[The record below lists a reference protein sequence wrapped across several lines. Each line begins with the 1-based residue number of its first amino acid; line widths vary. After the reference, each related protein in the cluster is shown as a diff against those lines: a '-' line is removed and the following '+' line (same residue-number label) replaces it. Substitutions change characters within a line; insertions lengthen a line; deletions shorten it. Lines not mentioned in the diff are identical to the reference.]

1 MATTLNIETTY
12 AGEFAGK
19 YIGMALLSANTID
32 KGGVT
37 VMANI
42 KYRET
47 VKRFDATNLIKD
59 ASCDF
64 TATGDIVLS
73 ERILEPKELDVNVL
87 LCKKDFRSDWE
98 AVSMGYSAFD
108 VLPKNFQDFL
118 LARLLGQVAEANEIS
133 LWQGFAANSGQ
144 YEGFLSILDTTPP
157 PVGQVIAGT
166 TIDYTNVLDE
176 LDLVTSAIPDRLWG
190 KEGLK
195 IFVPRN
201 VAKAYVR
208 ALGGFG
214 SGGFGAAGTNATG
227 TQWYQEGS
235 GLSFN
240 GVSLFVANG
249 LPSNVMVATTTE
261 NLAFGCGLQNDTN
274 TVKFI
279 DMADIDGSEN
289 VRFVMRW
296 TAGTQVGII
305 EDCVT
310 YGVAAWI

>member
-1 MATTLNIETTY
+1 MATSLNITTTY

-47 VKRFDATNLIKD
+47 VKRFDSSNIIKD

-64 TATGDIVLS
+64 TATGDIVLT
-73 ERILEPKELDVNVL
+73 ERVLEPKELDVNIL

-118 LARLLGQVAEANEIS
+118 LARLLGQVAEANEVS
-133 LWQGFAANSGQ
+133 LWQGDNATNGQ
-144 YEGFLSILDTTPP
+144 YTGFLNLLTLDPP

-166 TIDYTNVLDE
+166 TITAANVLAQ
-176 LDLVTSAIPDRLWG
+176 LDLVTDAIPDRLWG

-195 IFVPRN
+195 IYIPRN
-201 VAKAYVR
+201 VAKAYTR

-214 SGGFGAAGTNATG
+214 SAGLGAAGTNAQG
-227 TQWYQEGS
+227 TQWYAEGS

-240 GVSLFVANG
+240 GIPLFVANG
-249 LPSNVMVATTTE
+249 LPNDVMVASVTE

-289 VRFVMRW
+289 VRFIMRW
-296 TAGTQVGII
+296 TAGTQVGIV

-310 YGVAAWI
+310 YGI